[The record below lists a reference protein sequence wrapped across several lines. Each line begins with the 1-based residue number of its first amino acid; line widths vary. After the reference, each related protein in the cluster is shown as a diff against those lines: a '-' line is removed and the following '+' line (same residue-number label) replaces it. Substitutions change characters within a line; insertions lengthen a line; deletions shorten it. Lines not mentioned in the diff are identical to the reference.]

1 MASITL
7 HSVSKSYRSA
17 GQRKIVLDR
26 VSARLPADRSIA
38 LMGKNGAGKS
48 TLMRLISG
56 AETPDSGQVEREGSV
71 SWPLGL
77 TSGFNGSMTGI
88 ENALFVAR
96 LYGADPDY
104 VVDYVTWFSELG
116 RSLRAPI
123 RTYSSGM
130 KARFGFG
137 LSMAVSFDTYLVD
150 EITAVGDAHFRKKCL
165 AVLSHR
171 LGSAKKRRVG
181 LVMISHSLR
190 TIEEWCDC
198 GYLLQEGR
206 LYFHEDTRSL
216 IRAYNKSA

>member
-1 MASITL
+1 MTSITL
-7 HSVSKSYRSA
+7 HSVSKSYRSG

-26 VSARLPADRSIA
+26 VSARLPANRSIA
-38 LMGKNGAGKS
+38 LMGRNGAGKS

-56 AETPDSGQVEREGSV
+56 AETPDTGRIAREGSV

-104 VVDYVTWFSELG
+104 VLDYVAWFSELG
-116 RSLRAPI
+116 PSLRAPI

-137 LSMAVSFDTYLVD
+137 LSMAMTFDTYLVD

-165 AVLSHR
+165 AVLSER
-171 LGSAKKRRVG
+171 LGPSGNRRAG
-181 LVMISHSLR
+181 LVMISHSLG
-190 TIEEWCDC
+190 TIQEWCDC
-198 GYLLQEGR
+198 GYLLHEGR
-206 LYFHEDTRSL
+206 LLFYEDSRSL
-216 IRAYNKSA
+216 VKAYRQAA